1 MIRRSALAVF
11 TALLFTANAAFA
23 DDKEAAKLSPMPT
36 AAEAKVVAHIQA
48 ELPKLYTTTAMAEK
62 AGYTRYT
69 NEDKTGA
76 ISYASNKSWESTD
89 IKYPAQLWYDVKG
102 RLIGADYAQLK
113 ANHPTATSILGLEA
127 ARGDAFPAHV
137 HYVTKAADG
146 TMTYSLA
153 TGVKKYDAAN
163 GAGSSAKPTAEGLV
177 KAEAKGVKAASD
189 VSYVFL
195 FPAIWDVTMWIVP
208 NPSGAFADKNPNVK
222 ATANAKDE

>member
-23 DDKEAAKLSPMPT
+23 DDKDAPKLSSMPT
-36 AAEAKVVAHIQA
+36 ATEAKVVAQIQS
-48 ELPKLYTTTAMAEK
+48 ELPKFYATTAMAEK

-76 ISYASNKSWESTD
+76 ISYASSKSWESTD

-102 RLIGADYAQLK
+102 KLIGADYAQLK

-127 ARGDAFPAHV
+127 ARGESFPAHV
-137 HYVTKAADG
+137 HYVTKSEGA
-146 TMTYSLA
+146 MTYGMA
-153 TGVKKYDAAN
+153 TRVKKYEEAN
-163 GAGSSAKPTAEGLV
+163 GVGSSAKPTAEGLV

-189 VSYVFL
+189 VAFVFL
-195 FPAIWDVTMWIVP
+195 FPAIWNVSVWIVP

-222 ATANAKDE
+222 ATATAKDE